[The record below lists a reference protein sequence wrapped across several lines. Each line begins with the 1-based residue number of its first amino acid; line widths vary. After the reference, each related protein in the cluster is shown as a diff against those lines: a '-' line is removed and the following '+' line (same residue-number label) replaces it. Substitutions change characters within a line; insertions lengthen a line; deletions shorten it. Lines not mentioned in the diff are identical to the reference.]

1 VDWRHLAPAEV
12 ETRWRDLLAADR
24 ARGFD
29 LSRPPLLR
37 LALARTGEQERRLV
51 WSTHHILI
59 DGWCFALLL
68 NEVFALYEHYAA
80 AAAGREAS
88 LPTLPALPPPRP
100 YRDYIA
106 WLAGRDETAAMSYW
120 RRLLD
125 GFTAP
130 TPVPYDRPG
139 ALDRAHGGRP
149 QDYHEWTAVLPAPL
163 GRALEALAQRLRVTL
178 NTVVQGA
185 WALLLSRY
193 AQQTDVVF
201 GAVVSGRPPELP
213 GVESMVGLFINTVPV
228 RARIPESEIPEAEPL
243 SAWLPRLQE
252 SQLELRQHEWT
263 PLAEIQ
269 KLVELPPG
277 EPLFASL
284 LVFENYPF
292 NPSSSGGLSGLRVES
307 AALVERTNY
316 PLTLTV
322 VARRSLSLRLTADR
336 RFEPSTVRRL
346 LAHLEN
352 LLEGFAV
359 APEAPPA
366 FRPLLTA
373 AERHQIAVEWND
385 TVPAVSSAGATIPS
399 LFAAQAARTPDAVAV
414 VCGEEEITY
423 AELARRA
430 RRVAGRLLRL
440 GVAPESRIA
449 VVGERSRDLIPR
461 LLGILQA
468 GCAYLPVDPELPEE
482 RRDFML
488 ADAGAISLDLEEKG
502 QQGQDFSLPAVSP
515 SQLAYVIYTSGS
527 TGVPK
532 GVAVTH
538 GNVARLVTGAD
549 YAPLGPGETLLQV
562 VNVAFDVS
570 TFEIWGPL
578 VNGGRVVV
586 FPGRPALDDLA
597 AAIARHGV
605 TTLWLTAGLFHQM
618 VQERLEALRPLRRL
632 LAGGDALSPAAV
644 RRALEGL
651 PGCTLIDGYGPTE
664 NTTFTTCHAMTAAE
678 LADERL
684 AATVPI
690 GKPIRGTRVY
700 VLDEAL
706 EPVPLGVWGELY
718 AGGDGVARGYLA
730 RPALTA
736 ERFVPDPWGRGSRLY
751 RTGDVVR
758 WRPDGVL
765 EFLGRRDSQVKVRGY
780 RVELGEVET
789 ALAGHPAV
797 REAVVVL
804 REDRPEDRRLA
815 AYVTAVPGAL
825 ADAVDP
831 AELRSYLA
839 ARLPGPFV
847 PAAFV
852 ILDRLPLTPNG
863 KVDRRALPPPE
874 DVAAEPYVPPATPVE
889 EWLTALCAEL
899 LGRERVGVKD
909 NFFALGGH
917 SLLATRLV
925 ARLREEHELDV
936 PLPMVFG
943 AVDLRDLADRIVDRE
958 LALADGSLQAAAPV
972 PVIPAV
978 PVVLAS
984 PYEYEPP
991 TTPVEE
997 ALAAAC
1003 AQVLELERVGL
1014 RDNFFALGGHSLLA
1028 AQFAARL
1035 RERHGL
1041 DVPLQMVFDA
1051 ADLRDLADRIVDRE
1065 LAAAGSLLAEVV
1077 GEEGE

>member
-1 VDWRHLAPAEV
+1 
-12 ETRWRDLLAADR
+12 
-24 ARGFD
+24 
-29 LSRPPLLR
+29 
-37 LALARTGEQERRLV
+37 
-51 WSTHHILI
+51 
-59 DGWCFALLL
+59 
-68 NEVFALYEHYAA
+68 
-80 AAAGREAS
+80 
-88 LPTLPALPPPRP
+88 
-100 YRDYIA
+100 
-106 WLAGRDETAAMSYW
+106 M
-120 RRLLD
+120 
-125 GFTAP
+125 
-130 TPVPYDRPG
+130 PYDRPG
-139 ALDRAHGGRP
+139 ALARAHGGRP
-149 QDYHEWTAVLPAPL
+149 QDYHERTAVLPAPL
-163 GRALEALAQRLRVTL
+163 ARALEALAQRLRVTL
-178 NTVVQGA
+178 NTLVQGA

-193 AQQTDVVF
+193 AQEPDVVF

-228 RARIPESEIPEAEPL
+228 RVTIPGSEPL
-243 SAWLPRLQE
+243 AAWLPRLQE

-292 NPSSSGGLSGLRVES
+292 NPSSAGGPRGLRVES
-307 AALVERTNY
+307 AILAERTNY

-336 RFEPSTVRRL
+336 RFEPATVRRL
-346 LAHLEN
+346 LAHLEI
-352 LLEGFAV
+352 LLEGFAA

-366 FRPLLTA
+366 SWPLLTA

-385 TVPAVSSAGATIPS
+385 TALAVSVAGATIPS
-399 LFAAQAARTPDAVAV
+399 LFAARAARTPDAVAV

-430 RRVAGRLLRL
+430 GRVAGRLLRL

-449 VVGERSRDLIPR
+449 VVGERSLDLIPR

-482 RRDFML
+482 RQRFLL
-488 ADAGAISLDLEEKG
+488 ADAGAIFLDLGEEG
-502 QQGQDFSLPAVSP
+502 QQGQQGQQGQEESDVSGVPEVPFSLPAVSP

-549 YAPLGPGETLLQV
+549 YAPLGSGETLLQV

-586 FPGRPALDDLA
+586 FPGHPALDDLA

-605 TTLWLTAGLFHQM
+605 TTLWLTSGLFHQM
-618 VQERLEALRPLRRL
+618 VQERLAALRPLRRL
-632 LAGGDALSPAAV
+632 LAGGDVLSPAAV

-664 NTTFTTCHAMTAAE
+664 NTTFTTCHAMTVAE

-700 VLDEAL
+700 VLDAAL
-706 EPVPLGVWGELY
+706 QPVPVGVWGELY

-730 RPALTA
+730 RPAPTA
-736 ERFVPDPWGRGSRLY
+736 ERFIPDPWGRGSRLY

-765 EFLGRRDSQVKVRGY
+765 EFLGRRDGQVKVRGF
-780 RVELGEVET
+780 RIELGEIEA
-789 ALAGHPAV
+789 ALAAHPAV

-804 REDRPEDRRLA
+804 RNLPEDSRLV
-815 AYVTAVPGAL
+815 AYVTL
-825 ADAVDP
+825 APEGGDSDP
-831 AELRSYLA
+831 AEVRRFLA
-839 ARLPGPFV
+839 GRLPEPMI
-847 PAAFV
+847 PSAFMV
-852 ILDRLPLTPNG
+852 LDRLPLTPNG
-863 KVDRRALPPPE
+863 KVDRRALPAPE
-874 DVAAEPYVPPATPVE
+874 GAAAAAYVPPETPVE
-889 EWLTALCAEL
+889 EWLTEICAEVVGL
-899 LGRERVGVKD
+899 ERVGVSD

-917 SLLATRLV
+917 SLLAIRFV
-925 ARLREEHELDV
+925 ARLRERYDLDV
-936 PLPMVFG
+936 PL
-943 AVDLRDLADRIVDRE
+943 
-958 LALADGSLQAAAPV
+958 
-972 PVIPAV
+972 
-978 PVVLAS
+978 
-984 PYEYEPP
+984 
-991 TTPVEE
+991 
-997 ALAAAC
+997 
-1003 AQVLELERVGL
+1003 
-1014 RDNFFALGGHSLLA
+1014 
-1028 AQFAARL
+1028 RL
-1035 RERHGL
+1035 
-1041 DVPLQMVFDA
+1041 VFDA

-1065 LAAAGSLLAEVV
+1065 LAAAAGDLMDDVEPEPAPPTRLAVPQAPYEPPATPVEKWLTSSAAAVLGCERVGVSDNFFALGGHSLLVAQLIARLRERHGLDVPLQLVFDAADLRDLAARIADYELAAEGDLLNDVEPPGSEPSARLLVVPRPPYEPPETPVEEWLTSTAAEVLGCAPVGVRDNFFALGGHSLLAASFAARVRERYGLDLPLQTVFDAADFRDLADRIV
-1077 GEEGE
+1077 EGELAAMLSEEDA